1 MLLPTDVSK
10 VSVHRDYVKATKA
23 LQQPVRSFGYRE
35 FCRLWSEVVPY
46 IRVMPAADDLC
57 HICQDNATV
66 ILRSANLSED
76 EKKERL
82 LKAQQHLECAKTQR
96 NHYREQVKSS
106 RLAVEEIQAD
116 Q

>member
-35 FCRLWSEVVPY
+35 FCRLWSEEVPY

-106 RLAVEEIQAD
+106 RLAG
-116 Q
+116 